1 MTHKDKDG
9 GMQKNC
15 RYGENCRSKDSCKDW
30 HPRPARQAAAA
41 KGKGGGK
48 GGNVSAAGAEQ
59 TDMQKAKM
67 AYAREERVALRTVD
81 DSKVSGDMAQWLKKH
96 NELQAKLQMRNMGRS
111 GAVAM
116 NAENNIVQ
124 LPAPGVFAME
134 WDQFAPREE
143 ERSPGGFNM
152 STDECFGEEKIEDK
166 ELLTLT
172 RQRLQAMED
181 RRLKDGLAEE
191 VTRTILTATGGE
203 GKEER
208 SSMKTFMAAAYGQSK
223 NADGWSMGGRILGR
237 GVAGCAV
244 KRDSV
249 NWSSGQ
255 KAIVQEEPQQ
265 MPLPAG
271 YTGTVVGSDGEEDVM
286 DEESGEEEDTEEHT
300 AGEGAG
306 GEGEGEDDSDPLI
319 CEQGMEEGTE
329 HRCTCE
335 AQMSVMD
342 MDTGDVKVLCSGC
355 NEGTCRCN
363 PCERRTEAM
372 HAANGRRRT
381 ERMRNETSAEG
392 EQDGRV

>member
-1 MTHKDKDG
+1 M
-9 GMQKNC
+9 
-15 RYGENCRSKDSCKDW
+15 
-30 HPRPARQAAAA
+30 
-41 KGKGGGK
+41 
-48 GGNVSAAGAEQ
+48 
-59 TDMQKAKM
+59 
-67 AYAREERVALRTVD
+67 
-81 DSKVSGDMAQWLKKH
+81 
-96 NELQAKLQMRNMGRS
+96 
-111 GAVAM
+111 
-116 NAENNIVQ
+116 
-124 LPAPGVFAME
+124 
-134 WDQFAPREE
+134 
-143 ERSPGGFNM
+143 
-152 STDECFGEEKIEDK
+152 
-166 ELLTLT
+166 
-172 RQRLQAMED
+172 
-181 RRLKDGLAEE
+181 KDGLAEE

-249 NWSSGQ
+249 DWSSGQ

-306 GEGEGEDDSDPLI
+306 GEEEGEDDSDPLI
-319 CEQGMEEGTE
+319 CEQGMEEGAE
-329 HRCTCE
+329 HRCTCD

-392 EQDGRV
+392 ERDGRVLWTERIAEVGFSEPKATGFGYCEVREEEVTFTSG